1 MKMKN
6 ILTKIV
12 ATVSVAAMVMTGMSM
27 TASAATPTIDTSK
40 DVSLTITKYAGDNYG
55 LDSNLTGTTAD
66 APSGYEVL
74 AGVDFTVVK
83 VADLV
88 QSESISTDVALE
100 YKLTAQGASITGLG
114 KENDIVTSQAL
125 NNYISS
131 KTADQLSVI
140 TSAKDAVTVTT
151 DANGQAVFSTKT
163 NLTTGQG
170 LYLVVETKA
179 PASVTKFSAPFFASL
194 PMTSKTEANDWIYD
208 VYAYPKNSVATT
220 GIDKK
225 ITAVNGDANN
235 GIATGNITAEAQ
247 ISDVITYQVPI
258 TAIVPDAGL
267 TELYIKDVMCKGLTF
282 VQAGDKAKS
291 TDVTV
296 YDASNAVVDSS
307 KYTVE
312 AVKNTDGTT
321 NLKVAFT
328 SDYIATLN
336 AAADKNPKFTFE
348 YKATLNEAAVLGV
361 NGNTNAVKF
370 VYNYVNGPEGGVS
383 SKTITTKVFTWGIDI
398 TKIGESKETKLKDVT
413 FELTNTANNNETPM
427 KFAYD
432 ETKGAYTPSATGSAT
447 LTTDANGK
455 IVIRGLERGTYSLK
469 ETKTN
474 KGYVLLK
481 KPVSIVIAGDNANVD
496 GSVTAVVGGKNVTL
510 QEDGTSLNAI
520 IPVAVVNH
528 KGFELPVTGDL
539 GTSMFTML
547 GVAMVVIVTALL
559 VMRRRKSA

>member
-6 ILTKIV
+6 ILTKII
-12 ATVSVAAMVMTGMSM
+12 ATVSVVAMVMTGMSM
-27 TASAATPTIDTSK
+27 TASAAAPTIDTSK
-40 DVSLTITKYAGDNYG
+40 DVSLTITKYVGDNHG
-55 LDSNLTGTTAD
+55 LSSTLTGTTAD
-66 APSGYEVL
+66 APSGNEVL

-88 QSESISTDVALE
+88 QSKSISTDVALE
-100 YKLTAQGASITGLG
+100 YKLTAQGSALTSLG
-114 KENDIVTSQAL
+114 KENDVVTSAVL
-125 NNYISS
+125 NNYISN
-131 KTADQLSVI
+131 KTADQLSAI
-140 TSAKDAVTVTT
+140 KDAAGAVTVTT

-179 PASVTKFSAPFFASL
+179 PSSVTKFSAPFFVSL

-247 ISDVITYQVPI
+247 IGDVITYQVPI

-296 YDASNAVVDSS
+296 YDANSKVVDSAN
-307 KYTVE
+307 YTVE

-321 NLKVAFT
+321 SLKVAFT
-328 SDYIATLN
+328 SDYITALN

-348 YKATLNEAAVLGV
+348 YKATLNKDAVLGV

-383 SKTITTKVFTWGIDI
+383 SHTITTKVFTWGIDI

-413 FELTNTANNNETPM
+413 FELTANNNDKPM
-427 KFAYD
+427 TFAYD
-432 ETKGAYTPSATGSAT
+432 EAKGAYTPSANGSTT

-481 KPVSIVIAGDNANVD
+481 KPVEIKITGDNANVD
-496 GSVTAVVGGKNVTL
+496 GSATAVVGDKNVTL

-559 VMRRRKSA
+559 VMRRRKSAQ

>member
-6 ILTKIV
+6 ILTKII
-12 ATVSVAAMVMTGMSM
+12 ATVSVAAMVMTGMST

-55 LDSNLTGTTAD
+55 LSSDLTGTTAD

-88 QSESISTDVALE
+88 QGESISTDIALE
-100 YKLTAQGASITGLG
+100 YKLTAQGASITSLG
-114 KENDIVTSQAL
+114 KENDIVTSQAF

-131 KTADQLSVI
+131 KTAEDLSAI
-140 TSAKDAVTVTT
+140 KTAENAVTVTT

-163 NLTTGQG
+163 NLKTGQG
-170 LYLVVETKA
+170 LYLVVETNA
-179 PASVTKFSAPFFASL
+179 PKEVTKYSAPFFASL

-225 ITAVNGDANN
+225 ITAVNDDANN

-247 ISDVITYQVPI
+247 IGDVITYQVPI
-258 TAIVPDAGL
+258 TAVVPDAGL
-267 TELYIKDVMCKGLTF
+267 TELYVKDVMSKGLTF
-282 VQAGDKAKS
+282 VQAGDKAASK
-291 TDVTV
+291 DVTV
-296 YDASNAVVDSS
+296 YDASSKVVDSAN
-307 KYTVE
+307 YTVE
-312 AVKNTDGTT
+312 TAKNTDGTT
-321 NLKVAFT
+321 TLTVAFT
-328 SDYIATLN
+328 KDYIATLN

-348 YKATLNEAAVLGV
+348 YKATLNKDAVLGV

-383 SKTITTKVFTWGIDI
+383 SPTMTTKVFTWGIDI

-413 FELTNTANNNETPM
+413 FELTANNGDKPM
-427 KFAYD
+427 TFAYD
-432 ETKGAYTPSATGSAT
+432 EAKGAYTPSASGNTT

-481 KPVSIVIAGDNANVD
+481 KPVEIKIVGDNANVD
-496 GSVTAVVGGKNVTL
+496 GSATAVVGGKNVTL

-559 VMRRRKSA
+559 VMRRRKNAQ